1 VTYKLTPE
9 DLVKAEHAA
18 RRFQA
23 TWWQGTS
30 GTLAAWIILLLK
42 ERKQMAMTLEQN
54 NAAVRQAVEARL
66 AGAPIE
72 LPDALR
78 GYTLT
83 PAEPAEE
90 ATFDEPEPAVQMTPE
105 QLDAAWAG
113 VTQRQA
119 EMQAKIREPQAAEP
133 VTRRVVPAVAE
144 PVAAGQPSA
153 PVVHDGSD
161 WVPAGSYR
169 SLLKDL
175 EKLRRSRGDTSA
187 LRPGSREFVAVLEEL
202 KALHLKKTMDYG
214 VDDDALSN
222 IRSSAD
228 IVNMPAWA
236 GCVIRMSDKMHR
248 LKAFFRRGKTE
259 FDGVEDTLLDLACYA
274 AIALVLYREQTCTK
288 VQ

>member
-30 GTLAAWIILLLK
+30 GTLAAWVILLLK

-72 LPDALR
+72 LPDSLA

-90 ATFDEPEPAVQMTPE
+90 ATFDEPEPVTQMSPE

-119 EMQAKIREPQAAEP
+119 EMQAKIREPESAEP
-133 VTRRVVPAVAE
+133 VARRVVPA
-144 PVAAGQPSA
+144 
-153 PVVHDGSD
+153 
-161 WVPAGSYR
+161 PAMEIFPPGY
-169 SLLKDL
+169 
-175 EKLRRSRGDTSA
+175 GMTHTPA

-202 KALHLKKTMDYG
+202 KALHVAKALDYG
-214 VDDDALSN
+214 VDEDALSN

-228 IVNMPAWA
+228 VCNMPAWA
-236 GCVIRMSDKMHR
+236 GCVLRMMDKMHR
-248 LKAFFRRGKTE
+248 LKAYFRRGKTE
-259 FDGVEDTLLDLACYA
+259 FDGVEDTLKDIACYA
-274 AIALVLYREQTCTK
+274 VIALVLYRESTCTK